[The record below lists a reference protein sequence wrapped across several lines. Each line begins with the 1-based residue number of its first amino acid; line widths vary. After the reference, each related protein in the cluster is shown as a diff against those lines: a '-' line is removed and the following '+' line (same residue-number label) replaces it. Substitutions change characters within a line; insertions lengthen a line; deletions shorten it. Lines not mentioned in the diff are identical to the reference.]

1 MKHIELILADRSPVV
16 LSGFIRFLHENRDIA
31 IVSEVSS
38 PNDLRTA
45 IDGRP
50 GCVAVVDWQM
60 LSLEDIAQVAGKSKL
75 ILSAMPEDI
84 AERRQALRAGARGF
98 LGRYESAAGIQ
109 KAIMTV
115 ASGHLCIGNTTAE
128 AILNDELANV
138 RARSVDS
145 DRLSQLTARER
156 QVIQAACEGLN
167 SGGIADRLC
176 ISRSTVAHHLTS
188 IFSKLCVK
196 DRSSL
201 IIYAYKHALNVSDL
215 ANLCTA
221 PPVMAISSA
230 KRHERFTHPQDGGSE
245 SVGALLYPQS
255 LWQQGA

>member
-16 LSGFIRFLHENRDIA
+16 LSGFIRFLHENRDIE
-31 IVSEVSS
+31 IVKEVSS
-38 PNDLRTA
+38 PKDLQSA
-45 IDGRP
+45 IDGHP
-50 GCVAVVDWQM
+50 GCVAIVDWQM
-60 LSLEDIAQVAGKSKL
+60 LSLEEITQVAGKSKL

-109 KAIMTV
+109 KAIMAV

-145 DRLSQLTARER
+145 ERVNQLTARER
-156 QVIQAACEGLN
+156 QVIQAVCEGLN
-167 SGGIADRLC
+167 GGGIADRLC

-188 IFSKLCVK
+188 IFSKLCIK

-215 ANLCTA
+215 VNLSTA
-221 PPVMAISSA
+221 PSVTSINSP
-230 KRHERFTHPQDGGSE
+230 KRHERFPHVEDAESE
-245 SVGALLYPQS
+245 GVGALLYQQA

>member
-1 MKHIELILADRSPVV
+1 MKHIELVLADRSPVV
-16 LSGFIRFLHENRDIA
+16 LSGFIRFLHENRDIE
-31 IVSEVSS
+31 IVSEVST
-38 PNDLRTA
+38 PRDLRTA
-45 IDGRP
+45 IDSHP
-50 GCVAVVDWQM
+50 GCVAIVDWQM
-60 LSLEDIAQVAGKSKL
+60 LALEEITQVAGKSKL

-109 KAIMTV
+109 KAIITV
-115 ASGHLCIGNTTAE
+115 AGGHLCIGKTTAE

-138 RARSVDS
+138 RARSVDA

-167 SGGIADRLC
+167 SGGIAERLC

-215 ANLCTA
+215 VNLSTTA
-221 PPVMAISSA
+221 TVMPISTP
-230 KRHERFTHPQDGGSE
+230 KRHACLPLGEDAGGE
-245 SVGALLYPQS
+245 SVGALLYEQA